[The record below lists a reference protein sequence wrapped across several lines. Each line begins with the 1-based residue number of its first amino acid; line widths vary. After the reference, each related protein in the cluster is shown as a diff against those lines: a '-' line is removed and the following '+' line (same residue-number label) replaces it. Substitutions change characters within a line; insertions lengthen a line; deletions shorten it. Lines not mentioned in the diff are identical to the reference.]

1 MKYPGGKNQEGVAQW
16 IINQMPPHDLYIEAF
31 AGSAAVMRMKK
42 PASSSI
48 VIDSDA
54 DVTRNLASMF
64 SAMKACTVIY
74 GDAISYL
81 QKKRWDPTTLIYADP
96 PYLMETRRSK
106 REIYQHEFYRIDEH
120 KKLLKVLCGLNCM
133 VMISGYRSS
142 LYDAILQGWRRAE
155 RQVTLR
161 GGMKA
166 TECLWVNYPEPVA
179 LHDYQ
184 YLGNNFRE
192 RERLKRIRHRW
203 KERLARMP
211 ILERRAL
218 SAALAET
225 GDMDQQGR

>member
-48 VIDSDA
+48 VIDSDGSC
-54 DVTRNLASMF
+54 VKQLASLF
-64 SAMKACTVIY
+64 STMSAVTVIC

-81 QKKRWDPTTLIYADP
+81 QKKRCGPTALIYADP

-106 REIYQHEFYRIDEH
+106 RQIYQHEFSSIEQH

-142 LYDAILQGWRRAE
+142 LYDAILQGWRRVE
-155 RQVTLR
+155 KQVTLR
-161 GGMKA
+161 GGIKA
-166 TECLWVNYPEPVA
+166 VECLWMNYPEPVA

-184 YLGNNFRE
+184 YLGDNFRE

-211 ILERRAL
+211 ILERCAL
-218 SAALAET
+218 AAALAET
-225 GDMDQQGR
+225 GDVGPQGD